1 MNSVR
6 ATAGQRFLLAGV
18 AGRQAIARQVRRAGG
33 YFHNAIL
40 CFYVELFYG

>member
-18 AGRQAIARQVRRAGG
+18 AGRQAIARQVRRTGLNSVLPTD
-33 YFHNAIL
+33 H
-40 CFYVELFYG
+40 VS